1 MIIINICEN
10 AKFPKHSKLNWQM
23 ETSTLLSNMIY
34 KLEHIYQT
42 IMFP

>member
-10 AKFPKHSKLNWQM
+10 TQNFQNKNNWLM